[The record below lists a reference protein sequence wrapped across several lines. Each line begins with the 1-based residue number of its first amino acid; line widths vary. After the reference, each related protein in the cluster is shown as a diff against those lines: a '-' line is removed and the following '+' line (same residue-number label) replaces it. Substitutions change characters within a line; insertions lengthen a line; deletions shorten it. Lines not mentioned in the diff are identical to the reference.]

1 MLEQSRPVP
10 VRTIL
15 AVIGLV
21 LATAIALWLF
31 VRLARIESILVV
43 AAFFA
48 VVLNPVV
55 QPVQR
60 VLHVRRGFAVAIVF
74 IVVFGL
80 LGALLYAFI
89 SPIVDQG
96 QKFADDYPRLVRE
109 AKAGKGPVGGIVKR
123 YKLDDKLDENRKK
136 INDQFGKIGGGAFNV
151 AKSVAAAVAV
161 TITVIV
167 LALLMILYGPDMLA
181 GALALLPPP
190 RRRRVQAV
198 LRDCRTALTGYV
210 FGNFLISVIA
220 GGATFVALFILDVP
234 FHGCWRS
241 GSVSPT
247 SSRWSAPPSARS
259 PTVWLAFLHSPADG
273 IAALI
278 FFIAYQQFEN
288 HVLQVQIMARTV
300 QINQL
305 IVLVE
310 HPDRRRAVRPARRA
324 PRHPRGGCDP
334 GDRPRPVGQPAQ
346 PSQGRADDRRGR
358 DPGVGDDRRR
368 ARRDA
373 AHRAPVTRA
382 DDLMPAEEVEVE
394 GHIVDSLHPRQ
405 GARRHPGRGRA
416 TTARRRRDRQDQ
428 HRPEPRPAS
437 RSPPPTTPR

>member
-21 LATAIALWLF
+21 LATAVALWLF

-48 VVLNPVV
+48 VVLNPAVEL
-55 QPVQR
+55 VQR
-60 VLHVRRGFAVAIVF
+60 LLHLRRGFAVAVVF
-74 IVVFGL
+74 LVVFGL
-80 LGALLYAFI
+80 LGAMLYAFI
-89 SPIVDQG
+89 SPLVDQG

-109 AKAGKGPVGGIVKR
+109 AKAGKGPVGSIVKR
-123 YKLDDKLDENRKK
+123 YKLDDKLDENRQK

-161 TITVIV
+161 AITVIV

-181 GALALLPPP
+181 GALDLLPPP

-198 LRDCRTALTGYV
+198 LRDCARALTGYV

-220 GGATFVALFILDVP
+220 GGATFVALLILDVP
-234 FHGCWRS
+234 FHGVLALWV
-241 GSVSPT
+241 GFADLIPLVGATLGAVP
-247 SSRWSAPPSARS
+247 A
-259 PTVWLAFLHSPADG
+259 VLIAFLNSTTDG
-273 IAALI
+273 IAVLI

-305 IVLVE
+305 VVLVSILVGVE
-310 HPDRRRAVRPARRA
+310 LFGLLGALLAIPAAGVIQVIVRDLWDNRRNRLKDEPTIGADEV
-324 PRHPRGGCDP
+324 
-334 GDRPRPVGQPAQ
+334 PV
-346 PSQGRADDRRGR
+346 SQTTDVD
-358 DPGVGDDRRR
+358 
-368 ARRDA
+368 
-373 AHRAPVTRA
+373 VT
-382 DDLMPAEEVEVE
+382 
-394 GHIVDSLHPRQ
+394 
-405 GARRHPGRGRA
+405 
-416 TTARRRRDRQDQ
+416 
-428 HRPEPRPAS
+428 
-437 RSPPPTTPR
+437 PPTEPPSPVQTT

>member
-21 LATAIALWLF
+21 LATFVALWLF

-55 QPVQR
+55 ELTR
-60 VLHVRRGFAVAIVF
+60 RRLHVRRGLAVAIVF

-80 LGALLYAFI
+80 LGAMLYAFI
-89 SPIVDQG
+89 SPLVDQG

-123 YKLDDKLDENRKK
+123 YKLDDKLDENRQK

-198 LRDCRTALTGYV
+198 LRDCARALTGYV
-210 FGNFLISVIA
+210 FGNFLISIIA

-234 FHGCWRS
+234 FHGVLALWV
-241 GSVSPT
+241 GFADLIPLVGATLGAIP
-247 SSRWSAPPSARS
+247 A
-259 PTVWLAFLHSPADG
+259 VLVAFLSSPADG
-273 IAALI
+273 IAVLI

-305 IVLVE
+305 VVLVSILIGVE
-310 HPDRRRAVRPARRA
+310 LFGLLGALLAIPAAGVIQVIVRDLWDNRRNRPKDEPTIGA
-324 PRHPRGGCDP
+324 DEI
-334 GDRPRPVGQPAQ
+334 PV
-346 PSQGRADDRRGR
+346 SETTD
-358 DPGVGDDRRR
+358 VE
-368 ARRDA
+368 
-373 AHRAPVTRA
+373 
-382 DDLMPAEEVEVE
+382 PAE
-394 GHIVDSLHPRQ
+394 
-405 GARRHPGRGRA
+405 A
-416 TTARRRRDRQDQ
+416 
-428 HRPEPRPAS
+428 
-437 RSPPPTTPR
+437 PPTEPPSPVQTT